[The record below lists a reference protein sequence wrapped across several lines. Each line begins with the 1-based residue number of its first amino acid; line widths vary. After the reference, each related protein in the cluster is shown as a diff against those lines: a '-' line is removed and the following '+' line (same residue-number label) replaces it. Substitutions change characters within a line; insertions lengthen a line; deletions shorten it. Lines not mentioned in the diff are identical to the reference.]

1 MSYTLT
7 LQCGCFVYVSCHPGT
22 GMAHTRIIERRGPSC
37 TIRRHE
43 VGARIYLWEIL
54 PEPTT
59 RTVDARDDDA
69 RYGGQIKW
77 M

>member
-1 MSYTLT
+1 MSYMLT

-22 GMAHTRIIERRGPSC
+22 GVAHTRIIERRGTSC

-54 PEPTT
+54 PEPT
-59 RTVDARDDDA
+59 RPVDVGDDDV
-69 RYGGQIKW
+69 RHNSQIEW
-77 M
+77 I